1 MAEETFNQLYERYNT
16 DDVFNRVVIIGLLD
30 LLNHKLKYDQ
40 IWDNNVV
47 EEVVVPFMYD
57 FGSSDERFAQDNYA
71 FFGTTCFNEKKITGK
86 FDMLPRG
93 AIKYTG
99 SSIDSGNIT
108 NRFIKGTFLKNE
120 NGKLTS
126 YTAYMYSI
134 PLTFNFECEM
144 WIDNI
149 ITAFK
154 IEQAL
159 REAFYKNKSY
169 YVLYRGMKVSCCAGF
184 PESSTIEKTVS
195 YSFDAERQIKL
206 TFSIAVEAYQPM
218 FDNSTAIESS
228 NRIEHIAFDV
238 EMPSNI
244 RNSTNTLSSIQI
256 VDSYDGQIYPVNTG
270 IPIRWTSKSDISD
283 MVTIGVSYIN
293 NETGEEVLVD
303 ILPFNTRHY
312 LFNVPEALSNFEQ
325 PTIVIDNQETV
336 IHEPI
341 VKIIPNDKKIIA
353 DSFVVV
359 SEGLFNIDNGVL
371 PITVEIVNED
381 GTITISDAYSY
392 NIVNNRLDLENPVIM
407 SGEPLKYTKSYKGSN
422 ISIKIFNPLNKEVFD
437 KTSNILII

>member
-30 LLNHKLKYDQ
+30 LLNHKLKYNQ
-40 IWDNNVV
+40 IWDDNVV

-228 NRIEHIAFDV
+228 NKIEHIAFDV

-256 VDSYDGQIYPVNTG
+256 IDSYDGQIYPVNTG
-270 IPIRWTSKSDISD
+270 IPIRWTSKSEISD

-341 VKIIPNDKKIIA
+341 VKIIPNDGKIIS

-381 GTITISDAYSY
+381 GTITISDSYSY
-392 NIVNNRLDLENPVIM
+392 NIVNNRLDLETPVIM

>member
-40 IWDNNVV
+40 VWDDNVV

-93 AIKYTG
+93 SIKYTG
-99 SSIDSGNIT
+99 SAIDSGNIT
-108 NRFIKGTFLKNE
+108 NRFIQGTFLKNE

-149 ITAFK
+149 VTAFK
-154 IEQAL
+154 VEQAL

-206 TFSIAVEAYQPM
+206 TFSLAVEAYQPV
-218 FDNSTAIESS
+218 FDNSTAIETG
-228 NRIEHIAFDV
+228 NRIERIAFDI
-238 EMPSNI
+238 EMPSN
-244 RNSTNTLSSIQI
+244 RNSAIEKFSSITI
-256 VDSYDGQIYPVNTG
+256 KDSYEGLTYPVGTG
-270 IPIRWTSKSDISD
+270 IPIRWISRSEISD
-283 MVTIGVSYIN
+283 MATVGISYIN
-293 NETGEEVLVD
+293 NETEEEILVD
-303 ILPFNTRHY
+303 IVPFNHREY
-312 LFNVPEALSNFEQ
+312 VFNIPSSLSNFEQ
-325 PTIVIDNQETV
+325 PTIVINDQELV
-336 IHEPI
+336 INEPI
-341 VKIIPNDKKIIA
+341 VKIIPNDGLILS
-353 DSFVVV
+353 DSFVVI
-359 SEGLFNIDNGVL
+359 SEGSFKMKYGVI
-371 PITVEIVNED
+371 PITVEEINED
-381 GTITISDAYSY
+381 GTITLSDSYSY
-392 NIVNNRLDLENPVIM
+392 NIVDGKIDIENPIIM
-407 SGEPLKYTKSYKGSN
+407 SGEPLKYAKPYKGSN
-422 ISIKIFNPLNKEVFD
+422 ISIKVFNPLNKEIYD
-437 KTSNILII
+437 KTANILII